1 MYLNKLALGP
11 LGTNCYI
18 VHSNN
23 EAIIFDPGGDGDKL
37 VNWLDENNMSPVA
50 VLLTHAHFDHI
61 GAVDHI
67 RDYFSIPVYLHKE
80 EADWLEDPSLNGSS
94 LFQDSKIKS
103 RPADYFLHIGKNDIA
118 PFTFEVRYTPG
129 HSPGSVSFVFHEGKM
144 VIGGDALFRGGI
156 GRTDLPGGNTQVLI
170 DSITT
175 ELLTLDES
183 YAVYPGHGPETTI
196 GMEVETNPFLQN

>member
-80 EADWLEDPSLNGSS
+80 EAEDR
-94 LFQDSKIKS
+94 KS
-103 RPADYFLHIGKNDIA
+103 
-118 PFTFEVRYTPG
+118 V
-129 HSPGSVSFVFHEGKM
+129 V
-144 VIGGDALFRGGI
+144 
-156 GRTDLPGGNTQVLI
+156 
-170 DSITT
+170 
-175 ELLTLDES
+175 
-183 YAVYPGHGPETTI
+183 
-196 GMEVETNPFLQN
+196 